1 MGKMKLWVLTAIL
14 TCGLTL
20 PACSSSHDTTKADT
34 RADLTVLTKWQA
46 GKTVTAEVVAAYGGL
61 DKCFAAEPIPDD
73 VWARM
78 QGKTY
83 KENPYIKRS
92 DLRYLRVLHRN
103 ADDSICQG
111 EMVCNKAIA
120 EDLIDIFRKLYEA
133 HYPIERM
140 RLIDDYDADDERSMT
155 DNNTSCFNFRTIAG
169 SKKLSKHSLGLAI
182 DINPLYNPCVKQ
194 SKNGGTIVQPA
205 SARRYANRKKRWP
218 YKITKGDLCYRL
230 FVEHGF
236 KWGGEWRSLKDYQ
249 HFER

>member
-1 MGKMKLWVLTAIL
+1 MSESV
-14 TCGLTL
+14 CN
-20 PACSSSHDTTKADT
+20 
-34 RADLTVLTKWQA
+34 
-46 GKTVTAEVVAAYGGL
+46 
-61 DKCFAAEPIPDD
+61 FAAEMKKAIMIFCWLAAGFGSISGQTFSIDTISD
-73 VWARM
+73 EVFQRM
-78 QGKTY
+78 KGKSY
-83 KENPYIKRS
+83 GSDCSVPRS
-92 DLRYLRVLHRN
+92 ELRYLRLSHYGG
-103 ADDSICQG
+103 DGMIHDG
-111 EMVCNKAIA
+111 ELVCNKMIA
-120 EDLIDIFRKLYEA
+120 NDLKEIFQVLFK
-133 HYPIERM
+133 HKYPIERM